1 MGLNRRGRP
10 SGVDSGDTRR
20 RIIDSARLNFCH
32 SGYSG
37 ATVAGISRDA
47 RLAPSAVYHHFGG
60 KADLYE
66 QVFEA
71 TSDAIWAYTNEG
83 IFGAKTLRSAI
94 KELVDHSVLIAEH
107 FPYYSNFL
115 AMVPMEIALHPQF
128 AHLMD
133 RRAKHQD
140 YTFTRLADLGLS
152 TGELAGFER
161 DVAIEILRS
170 AVMGWFFERHFRATQ
185 IPEGD
190 AALIALF
197 ERLSLGR
204 S

>member
-1 MGLNRRGRP
+1 MVSNQRGRP
-10 SGVDSGDTRR
+10 AGADSGETRR
-20 RIIDSARLNFCH
+20 RIIDAARLNFCH
-32 SGYSG
+32 NGYAG

-66 QVFEA
+66 EVFET
-71 TSDAIWAYTNEG
+71 TSDAIWTYTNKG
-83 IFGAKTLRSAI
+83 ILGGKTLHAAI
-94 KELVDHSVLIAEH
+94 KELVGHSVRIAEQ

-115 AMVPMEIALHPQF
+115 AMVPMETALHPEF
-128 AHLMD
+128 THLMD
-133 RRAKHQD
+133 RRAKHQTS
-140 YTFTRLADLGLS
+140 TFTRLAELGLS

-170 AVMGWFFERHFRATQ
+170 AVMGWFFERHFRTTQ

-190 AALIALF
+190 TALIALF
-197 ERLSLGR
+197 ERLKLGR

>member
-1 MGLNRRGRP
+1 
-10 SGVDSGDTRR
+10 
-20 RIIDSARLNFCH
+20 
-32 SGYSG
+32 
-37 ATVAGISRDA
+37 VAGISRDA

-71 TSDAIWAYTNEG
+71 TSDSIWMYTNEG

-94 KELVDHSVLIAEH
+94 KELVDHSVLIAEQ

-115 AMVPMEIALHPQF
+115 AMVPMEIVLHPEF
-128 AHLMD
+128 THLMD
-133 RRAKHQD
+133 RRAKHQTA
-140 YTFTRLADLGLS
+140 TFTRLTELGLS
-152 TGELAGFER
+152 TGELAGFKR

-170 AVMGWFFERHFRATQ
+170 AVMGWFFERHFRTTQ

-190 AALIALF
+190 TALVALF
-197 ERLSLGR
+197 ERLALDLS
-204 S
+204 